1 MATTADLEETIEP
14 ARAYSVKDIS
24 AHEFVVKYAA
34 WLRKSGKLPVPKWV
48 DIVKTGSHKEL
59 APYGDDWYY
68 VRAASL
74 ARKVYLRQGTGI
86 GTFRRVYGSRKNNGT
101 APEHFNKGSGGLIR
115 AILIGLEEMGVVET
129 IPSAK
134 GGGRRITSRGQ
145 KDLDL
150 VASQIALPTRE
161 NF

>member
-68 VRAASL
+68 VRAGELPRRPPLCRVRSCRRAPLPPLAPSL
-74 ARKVYLRQGTGI
+74 ACARGCA
-86 GTFRRVYGSRKNNGT
+86 RRPGQRV
-101 APEHFNKGSGGLIR
+101 AVR
-115 AILIGLEEMGVVET
+115 AR
-129 IPSAK
+129 
-134 GGGRRITSRGQ
+134 GRGAVS
-145 KDLDL
+145 
-150 VASQIALPTRE
+150 TR
-161 NF
+161 

>member
-1 MATTADLEETIEP
+1 MPFRFPL
-14 ARAYSVKDIS
+14 
-24 AHEFVVKYAA
+24 
-34 WLRKSGKLPVPKWV
+34 
-48 DIVKTGSHKEL
+48 
-59 APYGDDWYY
+59 
-68 VRAASL
+68 AASL